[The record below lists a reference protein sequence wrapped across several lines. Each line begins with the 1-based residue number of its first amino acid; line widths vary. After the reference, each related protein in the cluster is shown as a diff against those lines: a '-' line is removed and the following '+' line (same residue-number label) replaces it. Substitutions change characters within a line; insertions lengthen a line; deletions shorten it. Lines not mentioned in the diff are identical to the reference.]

1 MLRRFLPIL
10 KPLTRSRAR
19 TGRWVGCEGLAC
31 FLFFAA
37 AAQGDDPLS
46 VARGIEQQFVEV
58 IARCEGAVVSIVKV
72 KPAARERGRG
82 FHPLRRPMPL
92 DRPVDLT
99 TVPESFGSGVVIA
112 SDGRGEGRF
121 VLTNYHVLQPDTGG
135 DEGASREPVYV
146 RLSNHR
152 AVRASVVAADPRS
165 DLAVLRLDLFGS
177 GIDPAEVKPI
187 ALGDAT
193 NIRKGQLVLALGN
206 PYALARDGSASAS
219 WGLISNI
226 SRHPVRD
233 EEEDSLES
241 GPTGTIHQY
250 GTLLH
255 VDTRLSLGTSGGAL
269 VDLEGK
275 LVGLTTSL
283 AALEGYEKS
292 VGFAIPIDNAM
303 RRVIETL
310 LKGYEVEYGFLGIQP
325 GDVRPEELRLLRG
338 PRDQFSAARAI
349 FVSAGSPAARGGLRN
364 DDLILR
370 INDKPVHGA
379 DDVMREIALLG
390 PGAVTQIDLW
400 RPSRQQRLQVE
411 VTLGKWPVL
420 DDSRIVASQQR
431 YLNWRGLDV
440 DYPTARRR
448 FLTSDAMERYHHAV
462 LVLAVAEGSAASAAG
477 LRPGDFLTHVEGV
490 AIETP
495 QRFHEAVAGQADSV
509 SVTRLD
515 GTEVQVPPPS
525 GD

>member
-1 MLRRFLPIL
+1 MLRRFSLVL
-10 KPLTRSRAR
+10 QRMTRSRACR
-19 TGRWVGCEGLAC
+19 GRRVGCVGLLC
-31 FLFFAA
+31 VLTFAA
-37 AAQGDDPLS
+37 TARGDDPLS
-46 VARGIEQQFVEV
+46 VAQAIEEQFVEV

-72 KPAARERGRG
+72 KPAARERGLG
-82 FHPLRRPMPL
+82 FHPLRGPL
-92 DRPVDLT
+92 LVDRPIDLT
-99 TVPESFGSGVVIA
+99 AVPESFGSGVVIA
-112 SDGRGEGRF
+112 SDAAGEGRF
-121 VLTNYHVLQPDTGG
+121 VLTNYHVLQPDAGG
-135 DEGASREPVYV
+135 DEASAREPVYV

-187 ALGDAT
+187 TLGDASG
-193 NIRKGQLVLALGN
+193 IRKGQLVLALGN

-226 SRHPVRD
+226 SRHPEQD
-233 EEEDSLES
+233 EEDDFES
-241 GPTGTIHQY
+241 GPDGTIHQY

-255 VDTRLSLGTSGGAL
+255 VDTSLALGTSGGAL
-269 VDLEGK
+269 VDLQGK
-275 LVGLTTSL
+275 LIGLTTAL

-292 VGFAIPIDNAM
+292 VGFAIPIDEAM
-303 RRVIETL
+303 RRVVETL

-349 FVSAGSPAARGGLRN
+349 FVSAGSPADRGGLRN

-370 INDKPVHGA
+370 INDKQVRSA

-390 PGAVTQIDLW
+390 PGAVARIDLW
-400 RPSRQQRLQVE
+400 RPSRQQRLQLE
-411 VTLGKWPVL
+411 VTLGKWPVR
-420 DDSRIVASQQR
+420 DDSRIVASRRR
-431 YLNWRGLDV
+431 YPTWRGLDV

-448 FLTSDAMERYHHAV
+448 FLTSDVMERYHHAV

-477 LRPGDFLTHVEGV
+477 VRAGDFLTHVEGIAV
-490 AIETP
+490 ETP
-495 QRFHEAVAGQADSV
+495 QRFHEAIAGRAGSV
-509 SVTRLD
+509 TLTRLD
-515 GTEVQVPPPS
+515 GTEVKLAPPS
-525 GD
+525 QD